1 MKNIIIIL
9 LLAFFTISS
18 FSQDISGS
26 WIGELNIP
34 SGKFELAFKILK
46 NGDHYESTIDI
57 PKQGLNGVK
66 AETTTFIDKEIIMT
80 FPSFQLEYKGN
91 LNDKN
96 EIIGNLYKGNSP
108 VSLNLHQGEIILNRP
123 QEPKPPFD
131 YYSEN
136 ITFISSDNLKMEG
149 TLTLPEKKGKFPV
162 VIIISG
168 SGPQNRDGEIFGHKP
183 YYVIADQLTKNG
195 IGVLR
200 FDERGVGKSEGN
212 FETASISVLS
222 SDINSAITYL
232 KTRKEVNNKKIG
244 LVGHSIGGIIAPKV
258 ASENK
263 DVNFI
268 VLLAAPAI
276 NGDELMLLQ
285 KATLERMMGLNE
297 LQISQGQEIVK
308 GAYDIIVNSNL
319 ENQFLK
325 DSIHSFYVNKY
336 GNMLPKN
343 QRNAVIEQ
351 ITGNE
356 ILSLIKSKPS
366 EYLEKIKCP
375 VLALN
380 GDKDFQVPA
389 KENLSALKNSFEKNG
404 NKDVKIVELENL
416 NHLFQESKTGMSSE
430 YSEIEQT
437 ISPKVLELI
446 TNWIIEQTE

>member
-1 MKNIIIIL
+1 MKNIIIL
-9 LLAFFTISS
+9 LLAFFTTSS

-34 SGKFELAFKILK
+34 SGKLEFAFKILK
-46 NGDHYESTIDI
+46 DGEQYESTIDI
-57 PKQGLNGVK
+57 PKQGLNGAR
-66 AETTTFIDKEIIMT
+66 AETTTFIDKELIMS
-80 FPSFQLEYKGN
+80 FPNFQLDYKGT

-96 EIIGNLYKGNSP
+96 EIIGNLYKGKSP
-108 VSLNLHQGEIILNRP
+108 VPLNLRQGEIILNRP

-149 TLTLPEKKGKFPV
+149 TLTLPNKKRKFPV

-168 SGPQNRDGEIFGHKP
+168 SGPHNRDGEMFGHKP
-183 YYVIADQLTKNG
+183 YYVITDQLTKNG

-200 FDERGVGKSEGN
+200 FDERGVGKSEGK
-212 FETASISVLS
+212 FETATISVLS

-244 LVGHSIGGIIAPKV
+244 LLGHSIGGIIAPKV

-263 DVNFI
+263 DVKFI

-285 KATLERMMGLNE
+285 KAALERLMGLNE
-297 LQISQGQEIVK
+297 IQITQGQEIVK

-319 ENQFLK
+319 ENQSLK
-325 DSIHSFYVNKY
+325 DSINSFYINKY
-336 GNMLPKN
+336 GNMLPEN
-343 QRNAVIEQ
+343 QRNALVEQ

-366 EYLEKIKCP
+366 EYLEKVKCP

-404 NKDVKIVELENL
+404 NENVKIVELENL
-416 NHLFQESKTGMSSE
+416 NHLFQESKTGMLSE

-437 ISPKVLELI
+437 ISPNVLELI
-446 TNWIIEQTE
+446 TRWIIEQTE

>member
-1 MKNIIIIL
+1 MKKIITSL

-34 SGKFELAFKILK
+34 SGKLEFAFKIIK
-46 NGDHYESTIDI
+46 DGDQYESTIDI
-57 PKQGLNGVK
+57 PKQGLNGAN
-66 AETTTFIDKEIIMT
+66 AETTTFIDNELIMS
-80 FPSFQLEYKGN
+80 FPNFQLKYKGN

-108 VSLNLHQGEIILNRP
+108 APLNLHRGEIILNRP

-149 TLTLPEKKGKFPV
+149 TLTLPKKKGKFPI

-168 SGPQNRDGEIFGHKP
+168 SGPQNRDGEMFGHKP
-183 YYVIADQLTKNG
+183 YYVIADQLSKNG

-200 FDERGVGKSEGN
+200 FDERGVGKSEGK
-212 FETASISVLS
+212 FETATISVLS
-222 SDINSAITYL
+222 ADINSAIAYL
-232 KTRKEVNNKKIG
+232 KTRKEVNYKKIG
-244 LVGHSIGGIIAPKV
+244 LLGHSIGGIIAPKV
-258 ASENK
+258 ASKNK
-263 DVNFI
+263 DIDFI

-276 NGDELMLLQ
+276 NGDKLMLLQ
-285 KATLERMMGLNE
+285 KATLERMMGFNE
-297 LQISQGQEIVK
+297 IQISQGQELVK

-319 ENQFLK
+319 ENQSLK
-325 DSIHSFYVNKY
+325 DSINSFYVNKY
-336 GNMLPKN
+336 GSMFPEN
-343 QRNAVIEQ
+343 QRNALVEQ

-356 ILSLIKSKPS
+356 VLSLIKSKPS
-366 EYLEKIKCP
+366 EYLEKVKCP

-389 KENLSALKNSFEKNG
+389 KENLSAIKTSFEKSG
-404 NKDVKIVELENL
+404 NKNVSIVELVNL

-437 ISPKVLELI
+437 TSPKVLELI
-446 TNWIIEQTE
+446 TKWIIEQTE